1 MEHRSVVNLTRRHRP
16 VVVYV
21 APTRSFNTMR
31 SLDHLTARLEAA
43 RAGRLLPARRQG
55 RRRASYAPAGQGA
68 LSQAVVAGGPGP
80 QASPADP
87 DCART
92 ARPVSG

>member
-31 SLDHLTARLEAA
+31 SLDHRARGVI
-43 RAGRLLPARRQG
+43 GR
-55 RRRASYAPAGQGA
+55 GQM
-68 LSQAVVAGGPGP
+68 SR
-80 QASPADP
+80 S
-87 DCART
+87 ART
-92 ARPVSG
+92 SQSQCLTKTEVYVASL

>member
-31 SLDHLTARLEAA
+31 SLDHLRGVLAK
-43 RAGRLLPARRQG
+43 GRLQARRQ
-55 RRRASYAPAGQGA
+55 
-68 LSQAVVAGGPGP
+68 
-80 QASPADP
+80 AD
-87 DCART
+87 
-92 ARPVSG
+92 

>member
-31 SLDHLTARLEAA
+31 SLDHRARGVIGRAPDPEPFDDARHTTNHNVSLENGAVYV
-43 RAGRLLPARRQG
+43 
-55 RRRASYAPAGQGA
+55 AS
-68 LSQAVVAGGPGP
+68 L
-80 QASPADP
+80 
-87 DCART
+87 
-92 ARPVSG
+92 